1 MAGRLILI
9 FVVLFVLAPLSMA
22 EEGDSNA
29 ELLERLQKLEKELS
43 TLKAA
48 ASEAVHSPQEDTEK
62 PSILSS
68 INAKLYGY
76 IKVDAAYETHATFPG
91 NFSLWVQSAKDN
103 RHDDQF
109 ILTANQTRVGLELG
123 GPKLGDSV
131 DIGGLIEADFYGSD
145 TWGGSNTPQ
154 NKSGFRL
161 RRAFVTAT
169 WPEHDFRILA
179 GQEWDAFSPVSPSML
194 NFLAGGDIGNLGFRR
209 PQIRLT
215 KGLAFTS
222 NSRLQIDAGIM
233 RTIGTASDDSPAV
246 DSGTDSGVPG
256 TFARA
261 GYTFPCFGELPATV
275 GVSGHYA
282 REEYDTNPTGS
293 HNNID
298 SWSANFDMSV
308 PITEKL
314 KISGEAFRGK
324 ALGAYFGGI
333 GQSLNITNGRG
344 INSHGGWVAAS
355 IGPYGIARFN
365 VGVTYEKV
373 RRSDVDAADTERIR
387 PKGMMVF
394 GIVMCIKAKN
404 LLRQRDVQ
412 HRQEPDRRFRT
423 RGV

>member
-1 MAGRLILI
+1 MSI
-9 FVVLFVLAPLSMA
+9 A

-29 ELLERLQKLEKELS
+29 ELLERLQRLEEELL
-43 TLKAA
+43 TLKAS
-48 ASEAVHSPQEDTEK
+48 ASQTAGSPQAVPEK
-62 PSILSS
+62 PSVFSS
-68 INAKLYGY
+68 LNAKLYGY
-76 IKVDAAYETHATFPG
+76 VKVDTAYETHATSPG

-109 ILTANQTRVGLELG
+109 ILTANQTRLGLELG
-123 GPKLGDSV
+123 GPKLGDSAIV
-131 DIGGLIEADFYGSD
+131 GALIEVDFYGSD
-145 TWGGSNTPQ
+145 TWGGVNTPQ
-154 NKSGFRL
+154 NKSGLRL

-215 KGLAFTS
+215 KGLACTP
-222 NSRLQIDAGIM
+222 NSRLQIDTGIM
-233 RTIGTASDDSPAV
+233 RTIGTASANSPAT

-261 GYTFPCFGELPATV
+261 GYTFPGFSELPATV

-282 REEYDTNPTGS
+282 REEYDTDATGG
-293 HNNID
+293 HNDID
-298 SWSANFDMSV
+298 SWSANLDMSV
-308 PITEKL
+308 PVTEKL

-324 ALGAYFGGI
+324 ALGAYLGGI
-333 GQSLNITNGRG
+333 GQSLNVTNGRG

-365 VGVTYEKV
+365 LGVTYERV
-373 RRSDVDAADTERIR
+373 RRSDVDAADADRNRT
-387 PKGMMVF
+387 KNTMVF
-394 GIVMCIKAKN
+394 GNVMCSLAKN
-404 LLRQRDVQ
+404 LTVGFELAEIETSRKGERDAAS
-412 HRQEPDRRFRT
+412 T
-423 RGV
+423 RAQASVIYSF